1 MRNMQDKLYAAGP
14 SCTHLPGEIQLAVTE
29 ALVRICNDSR
39 KKATRGKGK
48 AEIDIS
54 MYVKHTAFSTDS
66 GITPWHFGTRNNLSA

>member
-1 MRNMQDKLYAAGP
+1 MQQA
-14 SCTHLPGEIQLAVTE
+14 HLAHICLERYNWQLTK

-39 KKATRGKGK
+39 KKATRGKVK